1 MDRFSHKSPHSQ
13 PGTGRSSETT
23 PCKQGSDFAIPPT
36 LARRLA
42 VTGRE
47 FLADLLGA
55 EVERRPGNQ
64 PALTTLSQCLAKL
77 DRRLEGLRVDEKLAQ
92 LNPLSPIVQYNL
104 ACSQAL
110 NQDAPAA
117 LKSIGK
123 AIDLGFS
130 DASFMA
136 SDPDLESLRPLGSF
150 RQLVRKL
157 GHDQPARPE

>member
-1 MDRFSHKSPHSQ
+1 MDRFSPKSPHNQ
-13 PGTGRSSETT
+13 PGPGRSGETP
-23 PCKQGSDFAIPPT
+23 PCRQGSDFAIPPV
-36 LARRLA
+36 LAKQLA

-47 FLADLLGA
+47 FLTDLLGA
-55 EVERRPGNQ
+55 EVERRPSNQ

-77 DRRLEGLRVDEKLAQ
+77 DRRLEGLQVDEKLAQ

-123 AIDLGFS
+123 AIDLGFT
-130 DASFMA
+130 DANFMA
-136 SDPDLESLRPLGSF
+136 SDPDLESLHPLNSF
-150 RQLVRKL
+150 RQLVQKL
-157 GHDQPARPE
+157 SHNHPTRPE

>member
-1 MDRFSHKSPHSQ
+1 MDRSSHRSPHSQ
-13 PGTGRSSETT
+13 PESERSGETQSNT
-23 PCKQGSDFAIPPT
+23 QGADFSIPPA
-36 LARRLA
+36 LAKRLS

-55 EVERRPGNQ
+55 EVKRRPCNQ
-64 PALTTLSQCLAKL
+64 PALTTLSQCFAKL
-77 DRRLEGLRVDEKLAQ
+77 DRRLEGLQVDEKLAQ

-123 AIDLGFS
+123 AIELGFT
-130 DASFMA
+130 DAGFIA
-136 SDPDLESLRPLGSF
+136 SDPDLESLHPLNSF
-150 RQLVRKL
+150 RQLMEKL
-157 GHDQPARPE
+157 GESQPTKPE